1 MWGRSRREMARGG
14 MSDWGWKVK
23 RFANWNKEG
32 QHYSAAHFKRLF
44 NCTTVWLNNTVETQ
58 RDVLKQETVET
69 KWDQCEDVMPMR
81 FIWKRRGKDWF
92 KIAFGMSLFTQMEHL
107 HVMPKSFW
115 WIFQKLLHI
124 CFNSS
129 SIHLIHFSNIYA
141 AIHMYVYIYNTSF
154 LLRNSQNTHTHPLLV
169 WKKRKKRK

>member
-58 RDVLKQETVET
+58 RDVLKQETMET

-107 HVMPKSFW
+107 HELFFK
-115 WIFQKLLHI
+115 
-124 CFNSS
+124 NSS
-129 SIHLIHFSNIYA
+129 TFVLILLPSISFISLTSTQLYICMCIY
-141 AIHMYVYIYNTSF
+141 II
-154 LLRNSQNTHTHPLLV
+154 LLSY
-169 WKKRKKRK
+169 